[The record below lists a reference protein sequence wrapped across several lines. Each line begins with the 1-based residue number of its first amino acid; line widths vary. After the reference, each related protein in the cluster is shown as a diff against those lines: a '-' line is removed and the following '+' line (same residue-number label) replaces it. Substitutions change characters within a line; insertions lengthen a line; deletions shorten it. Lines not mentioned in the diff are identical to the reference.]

1 LISNREILLKVLPTM
16 DYNGFGRVVFMSS
29 LYSNKVRQG
38 RSSYSISKAGADAL
52 MRSVAMEYAHSGVLA
67 NAVAPGFINTDLT
80 YRNNSESEIKKIIER
95 IPMKRFAESSEVGK
109 VVAFLA
115 SESNSYITG
124 QTLNVDGGMSL
135 T

>member
-1 LISNREILLKVLPTM
+1 MLVSLKE
-16 DYNGFGRVVFMSS
+16 NKFSVFS
-29 LYSNKVRQG
+29 
-38 RSSYSISKAGADAL
+38 
-52 MRSVAMEYAHSGVLA
+52 
-67 NAVAPGFINTDLT
+67 FINTDLT

-95 IPMKRFAESSEVGK
+95 IPMKRFAESAEVAK

-124 QTLNVDGGMSL
+124 QTLHVDGGMSL